1 MVLWCFL
8 CFSVLVMLL
17 PAFPCVWYCCFL
29 SCFLCFFSFF
39 WSSPPKK
46 NTHKKKYCSEN
57 VMSAFLQFLPTW
69 FRTLSF
75 AWHVNPSSRLIV
87 CLACW
92 CLLFTISITVAFSCF
107 RSMLERWSRR
117 GETNFFRNRF
127 PDPRTKR
134 GVKNSVPTD
143 HLWVIKINPEPDRSD
158 RPDHLGS
165 LDQQRHNVLNQ
176 LLRPR

>member
-8 CFSVLVMLL
+8 YFSVLFMLL
-17 PAFPCVWYCCFL
+17 PALPCVWYCCFL
-29 SCFLCFFSFF
+29 SCFLCFFPFF
-39 WSSPPKK
+39 WSSPKK
-46 NTHKKKYCSEN
+46 KTHKKTYCSEN

-75 AWHVNPSSRLIV
+75 AWNVNPSSRLIV

-92 CLLFTISITVAFSCF
+92 CSLSTSNHCSICLFQVNAGTMKQKGRNKLLPQQIPRPNKK
-107 RSMLERWSRR
+107 RSK
-117 GETNFFRNRF
+117 NR
-127 PDPRTKR
+127 
-134 GVKNSVPTD
+134 PT
-143 HLWVIKINPEPDRSD
+143 LINPEPDRSD

>member
-1 MVLWCFL
+1 MLIWWFCDVFCAFL
-8 CFSVLVMLL
+8 CCSLFCLLFLVFGIVVFFLASF
-17 PAFPCVWYCCFL
+17 AFFPSLIFTQ
-29 SCFLCFFSFF
+29 
-39 WSSPPKK
+39 KK
-46 NTHKKKYCSEN
+46 THKKKYCSEN
-57 VMSAFLQFLPTW
+57 VMGAFLLFLPTW

-92 CLLFTISITVAFSCF
+92 CLLFTISITVAFACF

-117 GETNFFRNRF
+117 GETNFFRKRF
-127 PDPRTKR
+127 PDPTKR
-134 GVKNSVPTD
+134 GVKNRPT
-143 HLWVIKINPEPDRSD
+143 LINPEPDRSDRSD